1 LSTPEVAASDVAT
14 AVDTQPNDAEG
25 GIRQLKEDSMVN
37 TRGLSTTL
45 DRMLSLNRALD
56 QAFAAPMNGNG
67 SRLWVP
73 PMDVAERTD
82 AYLIHAELPGV
93 QPDHVELSFE
103 QNVLTIRGT
112 KPTGLEASQQGELRV
127 YSNER
132 VSGSFERSLRF
143 PDFVDADGI
152 EAHFE
157 NGLLTIVIPKA
168 QAAQPRRIQIRPT
181 DNRQLTTDN

>member
-1 LSTPEVAASDVAT
+1 
-14 AVDTQPNDAEG
+14 
-25 GIRQLKEDSMVN
+25 MMH

-56 QAFAAPMNGNG
+56 QAFSTPGGAGG
-67 SRLWVP
+67 RLWVP

-82 AYLIHAELPGV
+82 AYLVHAELPGV
-93 QPDHVELSFE
+93 DPAGVEVSFE

-112 KPTGLEASQQGELRV
+112 KPSALEASQQGELRV

-143 PDFVDADGI
+143 PDFVDTERI
-152 EAHFE
+152 EASFH
-157 NGLLTIVIPKA
+157 NGLLTITIPKA
-168 QAAQPRRIQIRPT
+168 QAAQPRRIEIRAGAPA
-181 DNRQLTTDN
+181 RQRVEAGAQE